1 MAVLAALSLVP
12 LSLGAAHEAGTPVR
26 VGAVRWDGCGAMPY
40 GWNNANGV
48 AAFCSQR
55 LSLPPNRYRMPF
67 YARPDGGGNIVV
79 NETKDDVAQE
89 IAFATQAGL
98 AFFAFVMYEPG
109 TGLGAALQW
118 FRELSKAGKS
128 HGMEWCMI
136 LESNDLAP
144 PGGHGNAGSMELW
157 LDYVEDENYLTVGP
171 DARPLIHIFGLRA
184 VQSAEVY
191 RNFSQQ
197 VKAKLGVEPYWAG
210 MANPA
215 TVNQTVPVVSCHDIA
230 AIWVAFFSR
239 SQRSRC

>member
-1 MAVLAALSLVP
+1 MLTRARVP
-12 LSLGAAHEAGTPVR
+12 ASSYSSPTP
-26 VGAVRWDGCGAMPY
+26 

-79 NETKDDVAQE
+79 NETKSDVAQE

-157 LDYVEDENYLTVGP
+157 LDYVQDANYLTVGP

-197 VKAKLGVEPYWAG
+197 VKAKLGVTPYWAV

-215 TVNQTVPVVSCHDIA
+215 TVNQTVPVRHTIIA
-230 AIWVAFFSR
+230 CIWVAFF
-239 SQRSRC
+239 QECQQ